1 VPSIVYLIGAGPGAP
16 DLITLRGFRC
26 LQHADVVIYDHKVH
40 PRLLEAAR
48 PAAERIDVG
57 SSSPHANDQDA
68 ISYLI
73 AEKAREGKV
82 VARLRW
88 CDPFLFGRGGQEAL
102 FLHEQG
108 IPFEVVPGVPAAVG
122 SAAYAGIPI
131 TYHGGGDTLTLIR
144 GFEDERRE
152 KPRVDWTSLSKL
164 GGTLVCLARP
174 TQLPKIVEALLSHG
188 RSPDE
193 ASAVV
198 TDGTLSSQRT
208 IVGKLSEILKSIEH
222 EKLSEPAM
230 LIVGKVVGLREHL
243 RWFDARPLFSRRVLV
258 TRSREQASDL
268 IEPLEVRGAE
278 AVQAPLIRIAPPEDG
293 EPLDRAC
300 AQVSRYDWIVFSSP
314 NGVHA
319 FFDRLLRGSRDI
331 RALGRARVCAAGPGT
346 AARLMRLGIA
356 VDLLPNDHHA
366 QGIVEALTAGGG
378 VGGARVLF
386 PRAESASDVLA
397 EDLARAGA
405 TVDEVAAYRTVI
417 NESDSH
423 LAIYR
428 QLLDGQL
435 DVVTFTSASAIH
447 AFLAIY
453 GADQAVD
460 LLAHTMVATMGP
472 ATLDAAA
479 RASITP
485 AIHLAGGTMAEL
497 VEAIVAYLRSK

>member
-1 VPSIVYLIGAGPGAP
+1 MPSIVYLIGAGPGAP

-26 LQHADVVIYDHKVH
+26 LQLADVIIYDHKVH
-40 PRLLEAAR
+40 PRLLDAAR

-73 AEKAREGKV
+73 AEKSREGKI
-82 VARLRW
+82 VARVRW
-88 CDPFLFGRGGQEAL
+88 GDPFLFGRGGQEAL

-108 IPFEVVPGVPAAVG
+108 IPFEVVPGVPAAMAG
-122 SAAYAGIPI
+122 AAYAGIPI
-131 TYHGGGDTLTLIR
+131 TYHGGGDTLTIIR

-164 GGTLVCLARP
+164 SGTLVCLARP
-174 TQLPKIVEALLSHG
+174 TQVPKILEALLSHG
-188 RSPDE
+188 RSPTE
-193 ASAVV
+193 ATAVV

-208 IVGKLSEILKSIEH
+208 YVGALGELAKTIEN
-222 EKLSEPAM
+222 EKLTEPA
-230 LIVGKVVGLREHL
+230 LIIVGKVVGLREHL
-243 RWFDARPLFSRRVLV
+243 RWFDARPLFGRRILV

-268 IEPLEVRGAE
+268 IEPLEIRGAE
-278 AVQAPLIRIAPPEDG
+278 AVTAPLIRIAPPEDG

-319 FFDRLLRGSRDI
+319 FFDRLLRGSRDL

-346 AARLMRLGIA
+346 AARLARLGVV
-356 VDLLPNDHHA
+356 VDLLPEDHHP
-366 QGIVEALTAGGG
+366 QGIAAALSANGSLTGT
-378 VGGARVLF
+378 RVLL

-397 EDLARAGA
+397 EELERAGA
-405 TVDEVAAYRTVI
+405 TVDEVASYRTVI
-417 NESDSH
+417 NESDRH
-423 LAIYR
+423 LEIYR

-435 DVVTFTSASAIH
+435 DIVTFTSASAIH

-453 GADQAVD
+453 GADQATD

-472 ATLDAAA
+472 STLEAATRTAI
-479 RASITP
+479 RP
-485 AIHLAGGTMAEL
+485 AIHLAGGTMSEL
-497 VEAIVAYLRSK
+497 VEAIVAYLRSQ

>member
-1 VPSIVYLIGAGPGAP
+1 MPPIVYLIGAGPGAP
-16 DLITLRGFRC
+16 DLISLRGFRC

-82 VARLRW
+82 VARVRW
-88 CDPFLFGRGGQEAL
+88 GDPFLFGRGGQEAL

-164 GGTLVCLARP
+164 SGTLVCLARP
-174 TQLPKIVEALLSHG
+174 SQVPKILDALLSHG
-188 RSPDE
+188 RSPGE
-193 ASAVV
+193 ATAVI

-208 IVGKLSEILKSIEH
+208 LVGTLSEIAKLIEH
-222 EKLSEPAM
+222 EKLTEPAM
-230 LIVGKVVGLREHL
+230 IIVGKVVGLREHL
-243 RWFDARPLFSRRVLV
+243 RWFDARPLFGRRVLV
-258 TRSREQASDL
+258 TRSREQANDL
-268 IEPLEVRGAE
+268 IDLLEARGAE
-278 AVQAPLIRIAPPEDG
+278 AVQAPMIRIAPPEDG

-300 AQVSRYDWIVFSSP
+300 AQISKYDWIVFSSP

-331 RALGRARVCAAGPGT
+331 RALGRAKVCAAGPGT
-346 AARLMRLGIA
+346 ASRLMRLGVA
-356 VDLLPNDHHA
+356 VDLLPADHHA
-366 QGIVEALTAGGG
+366 QGMVTALSSNGGLAGT
-378 VGGARVLF
+378 RVLL

-397 EDLARAGA
+397 EVLTEAGA

-417 NESDSH
+417 NESDRH
-423 LAIYR
+423 LGIYR
-428 QLLDGQL
+428 QLLEAQL

-453 GADQAVD
+453 GVDQATD
-460 LLAHTMVATMGP
+460 LLNHTKVATMGP
-472 ATLDAAA
+472 ATSEAAI

-497 VEAIVAYLRSK
+497 VDAIVAYLRSP

>member
-1 VPSIVYLIGAGPGAP
+1 VPPIVYLIGAGPGAP
-16 DLITLRGFRC
+16 DLISLRGFRC
-26 LQHADVVIYDHKVH
+26 LQHADVIIHDHKVH

-48 PAAERIDVG
+48 PTAERIDVG
-57 SSSPHANDQDA
+57 GSSPQANDQDA

-73 AEKAREGKV
+73 AEKAREGKI
-82 VARLRW
+82 VARVRW
-88 CDPFLFGRGGQEAL
+88 GDPFLFGRGGQEAL

-164 GGTLVCLARP
+164 SGTLVCLARP
-174 TQLPKIVEALLSHG
+174 TQLPKILEALLSHG

-193 ASAVV
+193 ATAVV

-208 IVGKLSEILKSIEH
+208 LVGTLSEIAKMIEH
-222 EKLSEPAM
+222 EKLTEPAM
-230 LIVGKVVGLREHL
+230 IIVGKVVGLRDHL
-243 RWFDARPLFSRRVLV
+243 RWFDARPLFGRRVLV
-258 TRSREQASDL
+258 TRSREQAGDL
-268 IEPLEVRGAE
+268 IELLEVRGAE
-278 AVQAPLIRIAPPEDG
+278 AVQAPMIRIAPPEDG

-314 NGVHA
+314 NGVQA
-319 FFDRLLRGSRDI
+319 FFDRLLRGARDI

-346 AARLMRLGIA
+346 AARLIRLGVA
-356 VDLLPNDHHA
+356 VDLLPEDHHPE
-366 QGIVEALTAGGG
+366 GIAAALNANGGLTG
-378 VGGARVLF
+378 SRVLL
-386 PRAESASDVLA
+386 PRAESASDALA
-397 EDLARAGA
+397 EELTRAGA
-405 TVDEVAAYRTVI
+405 TIDDVAAYRTVI
-417 NESDSH
+417 NESDRH

-435 DVVTFTSASAIH
+435 NVVTFTSASAIH
-447 AFLAIY
+447 AFLALY
-453 GADQAVD
+453 GADQATD
-460 LLAHTMVATMGP
+460 LLNHTIVATMGP
-472 ATLDAAA
+472 ATMEAAT

-497 VEAIVAYLRSK
+497 VEAIVAYLRSQ